1 MADKNTPYPAKVI
14 ANLDIQI
21 DEQYLV
27 IKRKKFRLMEIEEEK
42 ENIAKDIEA
51 SESQIQKLQ
60 AEKAQQEALQQS

>member
-1 MADKNTPYPAKVI
+1 MSDLKVPYPAKVL
-14 ANLDIQI
+14 ANLEIQI

-42 ENIAKDIEA
+42 ENIAKDIAA

-60 AEKAQQEALQQS
+60 AEKAQQEAMQS